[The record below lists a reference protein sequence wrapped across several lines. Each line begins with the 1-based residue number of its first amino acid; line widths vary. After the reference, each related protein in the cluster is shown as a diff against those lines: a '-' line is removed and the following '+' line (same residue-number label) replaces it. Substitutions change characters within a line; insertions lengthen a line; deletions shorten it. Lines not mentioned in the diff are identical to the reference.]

1 MCDVLCLCVITV
13 SVEMSTFGHLP
24 MTLDAVNPQ
33 FVDDDTDDD
42 DDDVMLS
49 DDDDTG
55 YVTYYVITIC
65 LFN

>member
-1 MCDVLCLCVITV
+1 
-13 SVEMSTFGHLP
+13 MSTFGHLP

-65 LFN
+65 LFNKPDTG